1 MNIKLKQLTLKNF
14 KGIKERTIDFG
25 KITNISA
32 ENGLG
37 KTTIFDGFCWLLFG
51 KDSKNVSN
59 FKIQT
64 LDKQGNVLHGLEHS
78 VSATLEIDGVD
89 KILSRT
95 LSENW
100 VKKRGES
107 EEELKGCTANFEVN
121 GVPIKQKEY
130 QEEISNL
137 INEDLFKMVT
147 NPLFFSSMNWQDQR
161 KILMDIIGD
170 LEEET
175 VINYNTKLSPLKSL
189 LTDGIDNFN
198 KRVKASISKLKDQ
211 VKSLPYRI
219 DECNNSIVEVD
230 IEALEFQKR
239 SIVSGINS
247 VDEQI
252 ADSSKANE
260 EKLKLQD
267 KLYEL
272 KDKQR
277 KLQLNAAEEMD
288 KPLIELN
295 SKIQER
301 ESQTRKCVS
310 EIEELGKNKDSIS
323 KIIER
328 NIKSIDENKASQQE
342 LRLQWSNEN
351 NHVFEFDMDKSICPT
366 CGREYEI
373 EKIEEIRS
381 NAQGFFDEVK
391 AKKLEAISSQGKEL
405 NTEIAELELDIKNRN
420 DKIIEKDKEI
430 QTLNEKIEDIKAE
443 LFDLVKEK
451 EQFSNVTEMLIP
463 GVEELEKEI
472 RLTQADIEGFKSAD
486 NNLLKTKKVA
496 LQGDLDDTNRQLGA
510 KDNNEKMKTRILE
523 LMQEEK
529 DLNIKIAELE
539 KQQYLGEEFIR
550 TKVELLEG
558 EINNKFGGIV
568 TFKLFDPQ
576 VNGGLKECCEALV
589 DGIPF
594 NNNAN
599 TAGQLNAGLTI
610 INTLSQHYNVNA
622 PIFIDN
628 RESVNKII
636 ESDSQIVNLIVSKDK
651 NIKVEVQE

>member
-1 MNIKLKQLTLKNF
+1 MEIFLKQLVLKNF

-78 VSATLEIDGVD
+78 VSAILEIDGVD
-89 KILSRT
+89 KTLNRT
-95 LSENW
+95 FAENW

-107 EEELKGCTANFEVN
+107 EKELKGCSTDFEVD
-121 GVPIKQKEY
+121 GIPVKQKEY
-130 QEEISNL
+130 QTVISDL

-147 NPLFFSSMNWQDQR
+147 NPLFFPSMNWQDQR
-161 KILMDIIGD
+161 KILLDIIGD

-175 VINYNTKLSPLKSL
+175 VINYNTKLSPLRSL

-198 KRVKASISKLKDQ
+198 KRVKASINKLKDQ

-230 IEALEFQKR
+230 TEALEFQKR
-239 SIVSGINS
+239 GIIAGINS
-247 VDEQI
+247 IDEQI

-267 KLYEL
+267 KLFEL

-277 KLQLNAAEEMD
+277 KLILNAAEELD
-288 KPLIELN
+288 KPLIELK
-295 SKIQER
+295 SKIQGR
-301 ESQTRKCVS
+301 ESQIRKYAI
-310 EIEELGKNKDSIS
+310 EIEDLEDSKS
-323 KIIER
+323 KLLKTIER
-328 NIKSIDENKASQQE
+328 NKYHIDETKIEQQE
-342 LRLQWSNEN
+342 LREKWTLEN
-351 NHVFEFDMDKSICPT
+351 SIMFEFDMNKSACPM
-366 CGREYEI
+366 CRREYEL
-373 EKIEEIRS
+373 ERVEEIRIDS
-381 NAQGFFDEVK
+381 QSFFDKVK
-391 AKKLEAISSQGKEL
+391 TNKLESISSKGKEL
-405 NTEIAELELDIKNRN
+405 GLSLSTFELCIKDRN
-420 DKIIEKDKEI
+420 EQIITIDKEI
-430 QTLNEKIEDIKAE
+430 QTLNEKIEDVKAE

-451 EQFSNVTEMLIP
+451 EQFNNVTEISIP

-472 RLTQADIEGFKSAD
+472 MLIQADIEGFKSAD
-486 NNLLKTKKVA
+486 NNTLKTKKVA
-496 LQGDLDDTNRQLGA
+496 LQGDLEDTNRQLGA
-510 KDNNEKMKTRILE
+510 KDNNEKMKVRILE
-523 LMQEEK
+523 LESEEK
-529 DLNIKIAELE
+529 DLNVKIAELE
-539 KQQYLGEEFIR
+539 GQQYLGEEFIR

-558 EINNKFGGIV
+558 EINKKFGGIV
-568 TFKLFDPQ
+568 SFKLFDSQ

-589 DGIPF
+589 NGIPF

-599 TAGQLNAGLTI
+599 TAGCLNAGLTI

-636 ESDSQIVNLIVSKDK
+636 ESKSQIINLKVSTDK
-651 NIKVEVQE
+651 LLKVEVQE